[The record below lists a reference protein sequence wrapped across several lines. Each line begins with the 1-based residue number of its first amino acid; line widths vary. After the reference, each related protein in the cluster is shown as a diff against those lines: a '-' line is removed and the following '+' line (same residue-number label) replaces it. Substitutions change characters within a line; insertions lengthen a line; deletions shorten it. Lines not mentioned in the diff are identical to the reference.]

1 MKMPIVLTDEI
12 KAACL
17 QTDMRDENSNVKLS
31 IAGWGSISTGGNSYY
46 NFNDKLYH
54 FNGQKCKLQFILFI
68 FII

>member
-46 NFNDKLYH
+46 NFNDK
-54 FNGQKCKLQFILFI
+54 
-68 FII
+68 